1 MPHTFLAD
9 KKKRTNS
16 ETTHWKSMK
25 ESKECDW
32 ANSCSTIAIHNGK
45 THIKRVHKF
54 DLAKRLAFC
63 MKTDNQS
70 YSFNV

>member
-1 MPHTFLAD
+1 
-9 KKKRTNS
+9 
-16 ETTHWKSMK
+16 MK